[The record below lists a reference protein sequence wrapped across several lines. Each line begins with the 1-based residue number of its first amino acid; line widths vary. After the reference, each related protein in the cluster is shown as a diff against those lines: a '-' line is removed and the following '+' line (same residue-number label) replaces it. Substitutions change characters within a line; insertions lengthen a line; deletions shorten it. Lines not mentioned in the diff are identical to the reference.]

1 MKSVERFYLVANSFF
16 STAEQVNKL
25 NGKTYSSHPEM
36 SADAQGLLGRGIE
49 RGWCIYSEHGYQRLQ
64 KGNPLQ
70 LRGRHVA
77 VLLLDESEE
86 RKMKLK
92 TTNYVLVSSGESA
105 NTENMAELS
114 DSWFS
119 SIPEMSAAVEAL
131 LGDFQENS
139 WHIFPAEYYRELFNL
154 NQIAEAGEHLIAFMS
169 VISEE

>member
-25 NGKTYSSHPEM
+25 NGKTYSSHPET

-92 TTNYVLVSSGESA
+92 TTNYVLVASGESA
-105 NTENMAELS
+105 NTENMAEFCAIVGSQAFLRCLRPLKICWETS
-114 DSWFS
+114 KKTLGISFLR
-119 SIPEMSAAVEAL
+119 SI
-131 LGDFQENS
+131 
-139 WHIFPAEYYRELFNL
+139 
-154 NQIAEAGEHLIAFMS
+154 S
-169 VISEE
+169 VSCIT